1 MPHILLV
8 DDDPDILDI
17 IRLDLEDDP
26 TIAVDTSGTAAKA
39 IEKTQGRRYDVI
51 ITDWRMPG
59 MTGIDLVRKLRKDG
73 CTSLIILYSG
83 YNMSTDIR
91 TALDCGADHYLHRGG
106 DPEKEFAEIHRL
118 INTVEKKAV

>member
-26 TIAVDTSGTAAKA
+26 ANAVDTSGNAAKA
-39 IEKTQGRRYDVI
+39 IEKIQERRYDVI

-73 CTSLIILYSG
+73 CSSFIILYSG
-83 YNMSTDIR
+83 YNRSTDIR
-91 TALDCGADHYLHRGG
+91 TALDCGADYYLHRCG
-106 DPEKEFAEIHRL
+106 DPETEFAELHRL
-118 INTVEKKAV
+118 INAIDLKKA